1 MKVLLVY
8 PNIRHESLVP
18 PSIAL
23 FSRILK
29 NEGIE
34 VKLFDSTDYN
44 IELDRVDVDRVKQ
57 DNLQVIPCKS
67 IERISKGDVFNGF
80 KSMVLEFK
88 PDLIAMTCTESTFL
102 LGVSFLRF
110 LRENEREHIPTVL
123 GGVFAT
129 FASSLALRYPEID
142 MVALG
147 EGEHTL
153 AELCRA
159 MERGDDYKRI
169 VGIWAKDANGTV
181 IKNPFPAVVDINK
194 NPTDLD
200 IGMFD
205 EHRLYRPMAGT
216 MFRMLSV
223 ETHRGCPY
231 NCNFCNSPAQR
242 ELHMREGAGSFFRK
256 KSIEKVREE
265 ILFYKN
271 NFGINYVFFWADT
284 FFAYT
289 KEEFD
294 DFIEM
299 YKEIKLPF
307 WCQTRPE
314 TVIADRDR
322 IRQLREIG
330 LHFLSFGLEHGNEK
344 FRSEVIGRKMSNDT
358 LRQAFKITEESGVPF
373 NVNNIIGFPGETREL
388 VFDTIELNREISA
401 ASMSCSIF
409 MPYHGTVLHRL
420 AVAQGYISDDTICPS
435 NNDEAIMNMSSMGR
449 DEIMGLSRTFVLYA
463 RFPKSRWPEIHLAE
477 APTDEGRGILKRL
490 RQEYTETYMPKQSI
504 LRDV

>member
-29 NEGIE
+29 NEGME

-44 IELDRVDVDRVKQ
+44 IELNLVDADKVKQ
-57 DNLQVIPCKS
+57 NNLQVIPCKS

-80 KSMVLEFK
+80 KDMVLEFK
-88 PDLIAMTCTESTFL
+88 PDLIAITSTESTFL

-110 LRENEREHIPTVL
+110 LRENIEERIPTVL

-129 FASSLALRYPEID
+129 FAPQLALRYPEID
-142 MVALG
+142 MVAVG
-147 EGEHTL
+147 EGEHTIV
-153 AELCRA
+153 ELCRA

-169 VGIWAKDANGTV
+169 VGIWAKDADGTV

-205 EHRLYRPMAGT
+205 DQRLYRPMAGT

-231 NCNFCNSPAQR
+231 ACRFCNSPAQR
-242 ELHMREGAGSFFRK
+242 DLHLRQGAGNFFRK
-256 KSIEKVREE
+256 KAIEKVREE
-265 ILFYKN
+265 ILYYKN
-271 NFGINYVFFWADT
+271 NFNINYVFFWADT

-294 DFIEM
+294 DFIKM
-299 YKEIKLPF
+299 YQEIRLPF

-314 TVIADRDR
+314 TVIAEPDRLR
-322 IRQLREIG
+322 ELREIG

-358 LRQAFKITEESGVPF
+358 LRQAFNITEASGIPF

-388 VFDTIELNREISA
+388 VFDTIELNREVPA

-409 MPYHGTVLHRL
+409 MPYHGTMLHQS
-420 AVAQGYISDDTICPS
+420 AVAQGYISDDIICPS
-435 NNDEAIMNMSSMGR
+435 NNDEAIMNMSSMSKE
-449 DEIMGLSRTFVLYA
+449 EIMGLSHTFVLYA
-463 RFPKSRWPEIHLAE
+463 RFPKSRWPEIRLAE
-477 APTDEGRGILKRL
+477 ALTDEGRAILKKL
-490 RQEYTETYMPKQSI
+490 QQEYMEIYIPKKSI